1 VEAGSGNFADLTTP
15 PEQHAMTRATDTL
28 SIAAVERD
36 TGLPKDTLRAWE
48 RRYGFPKPLRDAQ
61 GERAYPLAQVDKL
74 RVLKRLVDSGHRP
87 GRVAGLPVD
96 RLRRLAGAGTA
107 AGAAEPADAEDL
119 GALLAL
125 IRAHQ
130 AEDLRRALAQH
141 LLRLGLAGLLQ
152 RVIAPLTVLVGE
164 AWSRGELQVYE
175 EHLFSETVQSL
186 LRQAIATVPA
196 PADDGAP
203 RVLLTTLPREQHG
216 LGLLMAEAMFALAGA
231 RCVSL
236 GVQTPL
242 ADIVRAAA
250 AQRADIVALSFT
262 GVMAARQVLDGL
274 AELRAALP
282 ARVQLW
288 VGGSCPA
295 LHGRRAL
302 PARVL
307 DSLAA
312 IDPAVQAWRG
322 AAR

>member
-1 VEAGSGNFADLTTP
+1 MSRLA
-15 PEQHAMTRATDTL
+15 DTL

-36 TGLPKDTLRAWE
+36 TGLPKDTLRVWE
-48 RRYGFPKPLRDAQ
+48 RRYGFPQPRRDAQ
-61 GERAYPLAQVDKL
+61 GERAYPLAQVEKL
-74 RVLKRLVDSGHRP
+74 RLLKRLVDAGHRP
-87 GRVAGLPVD
+87 GQIAALPLE
-96 RLRRLAGAGTA
+96 RLRRLASACA
-107 AGAAEPADAEDL
+107 AAQAEPLSDGEDL

-125 IRAHQ
+125 VRFHQ
-130 AEDLRRALAQH
+130 AEELRRALAQH

-152 RVIAPLTVLVGE
+152 RVIAPLTVLAGE

-175 EHLFSETVQSL
+175 EHLFSETVQSM
-186 LRQAIATVPA
+186 LRQAIGSVPA
-196 PADDGAP
+196 PAGDGAP
-203 RVLLTTLPREQHG
+203 RVLLTTLPREPHG
-216 LGLLMAEAMFALAGA
+216 LGLLMAEAMFALTGA
-231 RCVSL
+231 RCISL

-242 ADIVRAAA
+242 ADIARAAA

-307 DSLAA
+307 ASLAA
-312 IDPAVQAWRG
+312 IGPAVQAWQGG
-322 AAR
+322 AR

>member
-1 VEAGSGNFADLTTP
+1 VSRLA
-15 PEQHAMTRATDTL
+15 DTL

-36 TGLPKDTLRAWE
+36 TGLPKDTLRVWE
-48 RRYGFPKPLRDAQ
+48 RRYGFPQPRRDAQ
-61 GERAYPLAQVDKL
+61 GERAYPLAQVEKL
-74 RVLKRLVDSGHRP
+74 RLLKRLVDSGHRP
-87 GRVAGLPVD
+87 GQIAALPLE
-96 RLRRLAGAGTA
+96 RLRRLASACA
-107 AGAAEPADAEDL
+107 AAQAEPLADGEDL

-125 IRAHQ
+125 VRFHQ
-130 AEDLRRALAQH
+130 AEELRRALAQH

-175 EHLFSETVQSL
+175 EHLFSETVQSM
-186 LRQAIATVPA
+186 LRQAIGSVPA
-196 PADDGAP
+196 PAGDGAP
-203 RVLLTTLPREQHG
+203 RVLLTTLPREPHG
-216 LGLLMAEAMFALAGA
+216 LGLLMAEAMFALTGA
-231 RCVSL
+231 RCISL

-242 ADIVRAAA
+242 ADIARAAA

-307 DSLAA
+307 ASLAA
-312 IDPAVQAWRG
+312 IGPAVQAWQGG
-322 AAR
+322 AR